1 MSNQR
6 SGARHGALVICVLV
20 CLLVAS
26 TIVTATTHLALR
38 SRRDVRIEQQMRQT
52 ELLLDAGILRAARQ
66 LKTPGDYESET
77 WRPTDAVSR
86 FDNARVDIRV
96 TVDEQVKGSLRVEVI
111 ASLGVAVD
119 DVQQK
124 TASLT
129 RRSHS
134 FRVKPS
140 NSSLASDSSDSESS
154 NPDFSNAE

>member
-1 MSNQR
+1 MTNRRSNT
-6 SGARHGALVICVLV
+6 RHGVLVICVLV
-20 CLLVAS
+20 CLLVAG

-38 SRRDVRIEQQMRQT
+38 SRRDVRLEQQMRQT

-66 LKTPGDYESET
+66 LKTSGEYDGET

-96 TVDEQVKGSLRVEVI
+96 TVDEQDKDFRHVEVI

-140 NSSLASDSSDSESS
+140 NSSPTSDSSDSESS